1 MRQSLPDIK
10 ASILVQLSKELIA
23 QSNRLLKRSARSIA
37 ESDLLSLLDPPHPTK
52 KKHAKTP
59 PL

>member
-23 QSNRLLKRSARSIA
+23 QSNRLLRRSARSIA
-37 ESDLLSLLDPPHPTK
+37 ESDLLLLFDPPHSTK
-52 KKHAKTP
+52 KKRAKAE